1 MVIPNFGKKLE
12 NVLLAL
18 DEIDILLKLFT
29 GNYLKANPEKYVML
43 STNDKL
49 SLNLRTYLYQ
59 INSRRE
65 KLLGIKIDCEL

>member
-29 GNYLKANPEKYVML
+29 ENYLKANPEKYDVML

-49 SLNLRTYLYQ
+49 SLNLRNLSVSNKY
-59 INSRRE
+59 
-65 KLLGIKIDCEL
+65 

>member
-29 GNYLKANPEKYVML
+29 ENYLKANPEKYHVTL

-49 SLNLRTYLYQ
+49 SLNLRNLS
-59 INSRRE
+59 ILN
-65 KLLGIKIDCEL
+65 K